1 VGAEQRLATVVAI
14 GLVLTATV
22 VMVYLFNEPN
32 RRVNAEEA
40 KVEESAMRGVD
51 HYIQFCLQCHGEDG
65 MATGRTGVPLNIP
78 QNQTDDPILWEQREE
93 VIRRTI
99 ERGRGEIMPAW
110 AQTEGGPLN
119 SEQILDLVNLIHLGL
134 WDEVEHGVLD
144 RYGAIPTPP
153 PLPTPAGPVITDP
166 LALQG
171 QELYVSAG
179 CAACHTVDGRDSTGP
194 TWQGLW
200 MNEVPLDTGETVVAD
215 EEYIRESILLP
226 NAKIHEGYPPVMPS
240 YEGRLTDEEID
251 AIIAYIQALDE
262 EQ

>member
-32 RRVNAEEA
+32 RRATAEEA
-40 KVEESAMRGVD
+40 KTEESAMRGVD
-51 HYIQFCLQCHGEDG
+51 LYVQFCLQCHGEDG

-78 QNQTDDPILWEQREE
+78 QNQTTDPILWEQREE

-99 ERGRGEIMPAW
+99 ERGRGQVMPAW
-110 AQTEGGPLN
+110 AQSDGGPLN
-119 SEQILDLVNLIHLGL
+119 SEQILDLVNLIHLGI
-134 WDEVEHGVLD
+134 WDEVEAATLE

-166 LALQG
+166 VALQG

-179 CAACHTVDGRDSTGP
+179 CAACHTVDGGASTGP

-200 MNEVPLDTGETVVAD
+200 MHEVTLESGETVVAD
-215 EEYIRESILLP
+215 EEYLRESILQP
-226 NAKIHEGYPPVMPS
+226 NAKIVQGFLPVMPS
-240 YEGRLTDEEID
+240 YEGRLSDDEIN
-251 AIIAYIQALDE
+251 AIIAYIQALSE
-262 EQ
+262 SQ